1 MSDEAVAP
9 YALDDLPDDL
19 DLRLPL
25 DDTAVTGH
33 PLLSPERQPIDPQGL
48 WSLEQSWRE
57 HLDGNTTWP
66 GSTDQTRYD
75 LGPCTETS
83 FPTGTIMPEPRNL
96 VITPDLEPYDQHPF
110 PIIPSQAQHSQN
122 DSMIQSDPLN
132 SPWYLSRSSD
142 LLDQTS
148 GLSPPVP
155 AQTQGYSLDSGL
167 QYVGTPFVQRTM
179 DSSDAIVGTLHDPAS
194 QAETFQP
201 QWPVDGVSGLISGN
215 DMTWAVFQFDDAS
228 RNSILQSQYGKPSGS
243 DIASFGSGPSASHGT
258 VPSSIYGDLADDV
271 SRAEKRRRKRPKA
284 KLGADSFSR
293 PVAEPIPYCTLS
305 LLAEWLEQLDSKT
318 VALESVEKRFTTLL
332 KASTRRF
339 LDVHCL
345 RDFEEWARVRAGLTG
360 HPATRVCGYCYCT
373 YGQFYPTR
381 SNNHE
386 EACECYQVKSFYFQK
401 HAQVYRDAGKS
412 TWRPIHPPQDVQ
424 GSEATVL
431 SGCDLGN
438 CTVYT

>member
-1 MSDEAVAP
+1 MSEELVASIT
-9 YALDDLPDDL
+9 LDDLPHDL
-19 DLRLPL
+19 NLPF
-25 DDTAVTGH
+25 DHTAATDH
-33 PLLSPERQPIDPQGL
+33 LLVSPERQRIDPQ
-48 WSLEQSWRE
+48 ESWCLDQYSEE
-57 HLDGNTTWP
+57 HLTVDSSQYARQAGARISLP
-66 GSTDQTRYD
+66 ISSTMSELSY
-75 LGPCTETS
+75 P
-83 FPTGTIMPEPRNL
+83 
-96 VITPDLEPYDQHPF
+96 VITPGEDPYQQYSF
-110 PIIPSQAQHSQN
+110 PISRRQPQYSQN
-122 DSMIQSDPLN
+122 DSMIQSDHLN
-132 SPWYLSRSSD
+132 SPWHIFRSSD

-167 QYVGTPFVQRTM
+167 QYVDTPFVQRTM
-179 DSSDAIVGTLHDPAS
+179 DLSDAIVGTLHDRAS

-215 DMTWAVFQFDDAS
+215 DMTLAVFQCDDAS

-293 PVAEPIPYCTLS
+293 PVAEPLPYCTLS

-318 VALESVEKRFTTLL
+318 VALESVEKRFITLL

-339 LDVHCL
+339 LDVHSL
-345 RDFEEWARVRAGLTG
+345 RDCEEWARVRAGLTG
-360 HPATRVCGYCYCT
+360 HPAIRVCVYCYYT

-386 EACECYQVKSFYFQK
+386 EACECYQVKSLYFQK

-431 SGCDLGN
+431 SDCDLGN